1 MRQTKLKSCVYY
13 QPVGYEMNRPN
24 VDKAAMIA
32 YFLHEGLL
40 RGDLSVKTEC

>member
-1 MRQTKLKSCVYY
+1 MCVFY
-13 QPVGYEMNRPN
+13 QPEGYEMSKPN
-24 VDKAAMIA
+24 VDKAMIA